1 MCRHGPLARAA
12 GSKTRRYTSRTGAAA
27 IATATARKRDG
38 PKDYV
43 ASFAGVVARFTAPH
57 TTDEILATV
66 PSTLVAEFEAARA
79 ELWLWDESS
88 RSACLTHAAGGEA
101 AHRQDCARR
110 GEGAIGKVAEART
123 TIQSAPLS
131 RFGAD
136 DAEFA
141 RRTGFTHLSAFPLMV
156 RERLLGVLA
165 IYTAKQAGEELLKWW
180 DVYAEVSSVAVHEA
194 LSAQESRK
202 TITQLSLL
210 FDATRLLNST
220 LDLGELLD
228 LILKIARTEVKAD
241 RGTVFLVDR
250 KQNEIWSIVASGLDR
265 EEIRVALG
273 HGVAGRVAETGETIN
288 VADAYTLPYH
298 ERSFDQ
304 RFGYRTTSLLCMPI
318 RHHNQDIVG
327 VIQLLNKAGGALF
340 TKDDEDFLNKLSGHM
355 AMALENAR
363 LHRDALE
370 KQRMERDLALA
381 RTIQRGLLPEEPPVL
396 PGFDLAVSNE
406 PCFECGGDYYDFLNL
421 GPQTM
426 LLVVADVEGKGVS
439 SALVMSNLQAS
450 LRALVNHLH
459 SLEVLTLS
467 LNEMIYHDTKSKKFL
482 SIFLGLVDTR
492 GRGLHYINAGHV
504 PPILVRAESGAYQQ
518 LEEGGLVIGLFP
530 HAEYERGSVRLQ
542 PGDVLICCTDGIL
555 EAENSRQEEYGHERL
570 AATVAHNRHK
580 SAPAIVDAILA
591 EVKAFSRDGQHVD
604 DKVLMIMKVN
614 PDASLATAGSPLERP
629 PY

>member
-1 MCRHGPLARAA
+1 M
-12 GSKTRRYTSRTGAAA
+12 
-27 IATATARKRDG
+27 
-38 PKDYV
+38 
-43 ASFAGVVARFTAPH
+43 ASFASVVARFTAPQ
-57 TTDEILATV
+57 TTAEVLATV
-66 PSTLVAEFEAARA
+66 PATLVQEFSAAHA

-88 RSACLTHAAGGEA
+88 RSAYLTHVAGADA
-101 AHRQDCARR
+101 AHHQEFARQ
-110 GEGAIGKVAEART
+110 GEGAIGKLTETRVPSRNAQLART
-123 TIQSAPLS
+123 GSEDQ
-131 RFGAD
+131 
-136 DAEFA
+136 EFSK
-141 RRTGFTHLSAFPLMV
+141 RTGFTHISAFPLMV

-165 IYTAKQAGEELLKWW
+165 VYSRQPAEDELLKWW
-180 DVYAEVSSVAVHEA
+180 EVYAEVASVAVNQA
-194 LSAQESRK
+194 LSAQESQK

-265 EEIRVALG
+265 QEIRVALG
-273 HGVAGRVAETGETIN
+273 HGVAGRVAESGETIN
-288 VADAYTLPYH
+288 VADAYTLPFH
-298 ERSFDQ
+298 DRSFDQ
-304 RFGYRTTSLLCMPI
+304 KFGYRTSSLLCLPI
-318 RHHNQDIVG
+318 RHRNEDIVG
-327 VIQLLNKAGGALF
+327 VIQLLNKEGNTTF

-370 KQRMERDLALA
+370 KQRMERELALA
-381 RTIQRGLLPEEPPVL
+381 RTIQYSLLPDSPPVL

-406 PCFECGGDYYDFLNL
+406 PCYECGGDYYDFLNL

-467 LNEMIYHDTKSKKFL
+467 LNEMIYHDTKSRKFL

-504 PPILVRAESGAYQQ
+504 PPLLIRAQAGTQPGGYEQ
-518 LEEGGLVIGLFP
+518 LDKGGLVIGLFP
-530 HAEYERGSVRLQ
+530 HAEYERGSVKLQ
-542 PGDVLICCTDGIL
+542 PGDVLVCCTDGIL
-555 EAENSRQEEYGHERL
+555 EAENAQHEEFGHERL
-570 AATVAHNRHK
+570 AATVAHHRHK
-580 SAPAIVDAILA
+580 SAQAIVDAVLA
-591 EVKAFSRDGQHVD
+591 DVKAFSRTGEHVD

-629 PY
+629 PH